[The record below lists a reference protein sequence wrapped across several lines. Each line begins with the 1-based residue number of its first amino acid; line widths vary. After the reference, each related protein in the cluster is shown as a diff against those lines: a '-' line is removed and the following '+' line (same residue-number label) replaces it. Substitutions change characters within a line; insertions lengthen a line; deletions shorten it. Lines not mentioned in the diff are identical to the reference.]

1 MRLLLAEDDATLAGQ
16 VALALREAGFAV
28 DHAADGE
35 EAAFQGES
43 VPYAAV
49 VLDIGLP
56 RRDGLAV
63 LAGWRAA
70 GLAMPVLLLTARD
83 AWGDKVAGFRAG
95 ADDYLTKPFRMEEV
109 VLRLRALI
117 RRSTGHAAPVLA
129 CGPLEHDP
137 QTGGFARDGLPLK
150 LTAYEARILSYL
162 MHHQARIVSRTE
174 LSEQIYDGDT
184 DRDFNAMEV
193 LVSRL
198 RRKVAPCRIE
208 TQRGQG
214 WRLVPP

>member
-1 MRLLLAEDDATLAGQ
+1 MRLLLAEDDATLAAQ
-16 VALALREAGFAV
+16 ILAALREAGFAV
-28 DHAADGE
+28 DHAMDGE
-35 EAAFQGES
+35 EAAFLGAEN
-43 VPYAAV
+43 PYAAV
-49 VLDIGLP
+49 VLDLGLP
-56 RRDGLAV
+56 KRDGLAV

-70 GLAMPVLLLTARD
+70 GRAMPVLVLTARD

-117 RRSTGHAAPVLA
+117 RRAAGHAAPVLA
-129 CGPLEHDP
+129 CGPLAHDP
-137 QTGGFARDGLPLK
+137 QAGSFTLDGLPLK
-150 LTAYEARILSYL
+150 LTAYEGRILSYL
-162 MHHQARIVSRTE
+162 LHQAGRTVSRTE
-174 LSEQIYDGDT
+174 LSEQIYDGDA

-208 TQRGQG
+208 TLRGQG
-214 WRLVPP
+214 WMLAAP